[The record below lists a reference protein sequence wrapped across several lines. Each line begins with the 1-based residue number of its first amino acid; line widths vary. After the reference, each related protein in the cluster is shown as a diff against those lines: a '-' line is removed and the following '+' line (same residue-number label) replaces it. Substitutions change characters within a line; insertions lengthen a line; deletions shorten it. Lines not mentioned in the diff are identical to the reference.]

1 MTVSMPPSPL
11 AINNRPVGGLGLAYM
26 MATLNTV
33 TRSSDG
39 LSAPTLSPD
48 GVRLRLRANLGSG
61 FVDGGWWPRSGD
73 LSAELPPLLKA
84 MWSAGHQ
91 VYRVTYDLASWDRP
105 PRRMTVTGRPVKVD
119 GYRSDGPTLSLIDLS
134 GWKRIDLVVI
144 PPATDAQVAHRALD
158 LAGLDGDL
166 HRAQEIL
173 HRGGLRAPDT
183 DEPRWL
189 PRAAANR
196 RLGERRRTRARLLT
210 ALASTGIGSDAARQ
224 VGVLT

>member
-1 MTVSMPPSPL
+1 MPPTPL
-11 AINNRPVGGLGLAYM
+11 AINNRPVGGLGSAHM

-33 TRSSDG
+33 TRSSPG

-61 FVDGGWWPRSGD
+61 FVDGGWWPQSRD
-73 LSAELPPLLKA
+73 LSTELPPLLIA
-84 MWSAGHQ
+84 IWSAGHQ

-105 PRRMTVTGRPVKVD
+105 PRRMTVTGHPVKID
-119 GYRSDGPTLSLIDLS
+119 GYRSDTATLSLVDLS

-144 PPATDAQVAHRALD
+144 PPSTDAQVAHRALA

-173 HRGGLRAPDT
+173 HRAASKRPTRISRDGCL
-183 DEPRWL
+183 EP
-189 PRAAANR
+189 PPV
-196 RLGERRRTRARLLT
+196 
-210 ALASTGIGSDAARQ
+210 S
-224 VGVLT
+224 